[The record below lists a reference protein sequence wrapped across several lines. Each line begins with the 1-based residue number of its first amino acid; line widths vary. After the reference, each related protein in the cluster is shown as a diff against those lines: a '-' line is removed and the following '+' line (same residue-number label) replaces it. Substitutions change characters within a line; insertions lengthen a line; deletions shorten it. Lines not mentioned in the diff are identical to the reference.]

1 MVISGSKSFQQWV
14 KIFVLCEK
22 LEFPALKKLDKFI
35 LSSFVGPFFVTF
47 LIAIFV
53 LMMQYLWV
61 YVDDIIGKGA
71 GLFMLIEL
79 ISYLTVSLI
88 PMALP
93 IAMLISSVMLMGNLA
108 ERYELSSMKSAGI
121 SLMRVMAPLMFAA
134 VGVALFSFLCSDSLI
149 PISNLKFKS
158 RLYDIRKQRPT
169 LSIEEGLFNDD
180 FQNFVIRV
188 GKKGSDNKS
197 VEEVLIYDHSASN
210 EGRLTQIVADKGK
223 MYTSNG
229 GKYFIMDLFDGDQ
242 YFELK
247 PDYKGGNRNYPFV
260 RTSFK
265 EWSKVFDLGAF
276 EIQRTD
282 EELFKTHHTMLS
294 TSQLAAAV
302 DSIDVEYVRRKD
314 EFENYVNRFF
324 EILAPAEEVA
334 LVDTN
339 QVAGELVIER
349 QTPGTQ
355 PFQQITTDLS
365 NKKSILELFSISQQI
380 EMVERA
386 KTLARSVLSQAES
399 TTQSLLKTKEK
410 KVKHVFE
417 LHSKFSLAMACFIF
431 LFIGAPMGAIVRKG
445 GFGYPILI
453 SIIFFMIF
461 IILTIMCKKL
471 AESAALPAA
480 LAAWMPCI
488 VLFPVG
494 MLLTVKAMND
504 SKLMNVDKWWPI
516 VLGWFSKKKK

>member
-1 MVISGSKSFQQWV
+1 M
-14 KIFVLCEK
+14 
-22 LEFPALKKLDKFI
+22 KKLDKFI

-93 IAMLISSVMLMGNLA
+93 IAILISTVMLMGNLA

-121 SLMRVMAPLMFAA
+121 SLMRVMVPLMGAA
-134 VGVALFSFLCSDSLI
+134 GLVALFSFFCSDSLI
-149 PISNLKFKS
+149 PVSNLKFKS

-188 GKKGSDNKS
+188 GKKAADNKT

-210 EGRLTQIVADKGK
+210 EGRLTQIIADKGK
-223 MYTSNG
+223 MYTTEA
-229 GKYFIMDLFDGDQ
+229 GKYFIMDLFEGTQ
-242 YFELK
+242 YFEVK
-247 PDYKGGNRNYPFV
+247 PTYKDTRRSYPFV

-282 EELFKTHHTMLS
+282 EELFKSHHTMLS

-302 DSIDVEYVRRKD
+302 DSIDAEYARRKED
-314 EFENYVNRFF
+314 FGNYVNRFF
-324 EILAPAEEVA
+324 LVIDQPKTPANTVPKDTVVRNTPAEIVM
-334 LVDTN
+334 
-339 QVAGELVIER
+339 ER
-349 QTPGTQ
+349 P
-355 PFQQITTDLS
+355 QQQGLTTFDQI
-365 NKKSILELFSISQQI
+365 KKTDPANPKSFLESFSVYQQI
-380 EMVERA
+380 ELMERA

-399 TTQSLLKTKEK
+399 TSLTLQKTSEK

-417 LHSKFSLAMACFIF
+417 LHSKFSLALACFIF

-453 SIIFFMIF
+453 SIVFFMIF

-488 VLFPVG
+488 VLFPIG
-494 MLLTVKAMND
+494 LMLTVKAMND
-504 SKLMNVDKWWPI
+504 SKLLNVDRWWPI
-516 VLGWFSKKKK
+516 VAGWFSRKKRA